1 MKTVI
6 ITAFEPFNKD
16 DENPTEHVIAELP
29 DFLYDTRIIKVTL
42 PVIYQAAF
50 DQLLPYIEEY
60 NPALIL
66 MLGLA
71 AGRSH
76 ISIERVAI
84 NVNHSKTPDNLG
96 NIKHH
101 EVIDENGP
109 DGLFTTL
116 PLSDIMKRMH
126 KHKLPVT
133 ISNSAGTYVC
143 NDLMYNV
150 LYYIKKLNLDTKA
163 GFIHV
168 PYLPHQA
175 YNKSNMPMM
184 ERRYMVET
192 VTAIIDVL
200 LNPIELDPKQF
211 KHTQY

>member
-16 DENPTEHVIAELP
+16 DENPTENVIAELP

-50 DQLLPYIEEY
+50 DQLLPYIEDY
-60 NPALIL
+60 KPSLIL

-76 ISIERVAI
+76 ISIERIAI
-84 NVNHSKTPDNLG
+84 NMNHSKTPDNLG

-101 EVIDENGP
+101 EIIDDQGP

-116 PLSDIMKRMH
+116 PLIDIMDRMH
-126 KHKLPVT
+126 KHNLPVT

-150 LYYIKKLNLDTKA
+150 LHYIQKLNLDTKA

-175 YNKSNMPMM
+175 YNKPRIPMM

-192 VTAIIDVL
+192 VTGIIDVL
-200 LNPIELDPKQF
+200 LNPIELDPNQL

>member
-143 NDLMYNV
+143 NNLMYNV